1 VGKNQEHRG
10 KYPRQQGLSGDEIKV
25 LMEGKEN

>member
-1 VGKNQEHRG
+1 VGKNQEHRR
-10 KYPRQQGLSGDEIKV
+10 KCPRQQGLLGDKIKV